1 MNIHDVRLDRWYK
14 APDGRGGQ
22 AAIIDNNLTH
32 DVLADFSV
40 WVKAAELE
48 PADAPDATS
57 DLEQRVAELEAWL
70 SDHEQQLLKLSVW
83 RGVHKMAH
91 EWLTKQLDA
100 LEDRLSTPAMTNPD
114 ATPSEPLKVGDEVWV
129 KGTVA
134 ATCPDKGNY
143 RIDFGM
149 GSCWCAPNTEIK
161 RA

>member
-1 MNIHDVRLDRWYK
+1 MDIHDVRLDRWYK
-14 APDGRGGQ
+14 APDGRVGQ

-32 DVLADFSV
+32 DVFLRGADFSV

-48 PADAPDATS
+48 PADAPDAT
-57 DLEQRVAELEAWL
+57 
-70 SDHEQQLLKLSVW
+70 
-83 RGVHKMAH
+83 
-91 EWLTKQLDA
+91 
-100 LEDRLSTPAMTNPD
+100 
-114 ATPSEPLKVGDEVWV
+114 PSEPLKVGDEVWI